1 MASDSE
7 LEIKLIAKLRRIG
20 AWGAHHICESNLQ
33 KRFPKHERGR
43 VLKIAERLRKEGLL
57 VKRPSS
63 HEYQWFLNIMRREEI
78 EKRIR

>member
-7 LEIKLIAKLRRIG
+7 LEVLLLAKLHRNG
-20 AWGAHHICESNLQ
+20 VWGAHHVCESSLP
-33 KRFPKHERGR
+33 KGFAKHERKR
-43 VLKIAERLRKEGLL
+43 VMELAEKLRREGLL

-63 HEYQWFLNIMRREEI
+63 HEYQWFLNIMRKEEI